1 LVPKALPTKNIEI
14 TPMTTPREVQAIPIP
29 VDSAGVKFWVGTC
42 TNTGISALW
51 AGPSSGATPKWRVA
65 IGGGKGSVGIYAFAN
80 DDTTAS
86 VEKLKVVDR
95 AHRGSVQSVCSA
107 DGKHFVS
114 GAADET
120 TMVWELSQ
128 QLPVREMPNSLY
140 CAVTAHQLVFGAGTQ
155 GNVKVITSTTC
166 RTEK

>member
-1 LVPKALPTKNIEI
+1 MGGAEDTLLVGTSSGHLVAISLSSKALPH
-14 TPMTTPREVQAIPIP
+14 RVLVQPF
-29 VDSAGVKFWVGTC
+29 SLGE
-42 TNTGISALW
+42 GISALW